1 MEGLSK
7 FRLELHSEESTS
19 IVGKKVEIYFQWLVP
34 LFPYQNHNPPQRART
49 LLCTLPE
56 PLILKENVV
65 ISEFMIES
73 DWSEFEILLLQMGF
87 EFWVDTQ
94 GNA

>member
-1 MEGLSK
+1 MS
-7 FRLELHSEESTS
+7 
-19 IVGKKVEIYFQWLVP
+19 
-34 LFPYQNHNPPQRART
+34 LFPYQNHTPPQRARA
-49 LLCTLPE
+49 LLYTLPE
-56 PLILKENVV
+56 PLISKENVV

-73 DWSEFEILLLQMGF
+73 GWSQFEILLLQMGF